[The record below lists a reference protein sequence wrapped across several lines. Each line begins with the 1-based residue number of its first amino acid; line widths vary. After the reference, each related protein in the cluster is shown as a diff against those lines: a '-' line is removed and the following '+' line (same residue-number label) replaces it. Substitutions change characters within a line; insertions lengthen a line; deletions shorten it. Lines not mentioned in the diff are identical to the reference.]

1 MIDFIYETLSG
12 LGFDHPLHPIAVHI
26 PMGMIVGGFLFG
38 LLGLKMEQLTRTA
51 HYCFSLALVFIVP
64 TIITGIMDWQ
74 YRMVGHWSSFIVAK
88 LILASTLTVLLALSV
103 WFGYKKTL
111 SFKSLLVLYGLC
123 VMNAGGLGYIGGELS
138 YG

>member
-51 HYCFSLALVFIVP
+51 HYCFSLALFSLSLQLLQASWIGS
-64 TIITGIMDWQ
+64 TG
-74 YRMVGHWSSFIVAK
+74 WSGIGAR
-88 LILASTLTVLLALSV
+88 LLLP
-103 WFGYKKTL
+103 
-111 SFKSLLVLYGLC
+111 
-123 VMNAGGLGYIGGELS
+123 N
-138 YG
+138 